1 MRYWHL
7 CANRSGRVGRIKT
20 VLTHERVSKKPNS
33 NARIL
38 SAIGAALRGN
48 ASTAGGE
55 TLVHGGVT
63 FFRGTGASATAY
75 LESDHHRA
83 DEYYLEED
91 GQLAERFV
99 YGPSGTL
106 EATDSLDA
114 DHYKQWVDWVDPDT
128 GEVRGKP
135 KGQARLRQDDGVV
148 RDLPA
153 SPRFAEMTVNCDKS
167 LSVAAA
173 LNPAVSAALDEA
185 QREAAQAMS
194 EFVAENAVTRVGPM
208 RNQRLVKVERFE
220 AVAVVHKTSRAGDPH
235 RHIHVQ
241 WNTRVFAEGKWRGLW
256 TTPTLKQQGALR
268 GIGESTIRSHEGLR
282 AALAKAGLTFDT
294 VTGRV
299 VELSAHAELLSKR
312 RAQVQENIARL
323 EASWREDHPG
333 QEPSPEQRRIFD
345 FQAWALDRPGKKAK
359 NREVSQAGWIEELRA
374 AGLPIDGFNGGNSAT
389 LSLSDLDQ
397 HHIAAEAIAVCEG
410 KASAWSLH
418 QLQAAVA
425 DQVAATGV
433 IADRGALNAFI
444 TDTGRRAAQGA
455 RSISDPR
462 DGYMPDHVR
471 HITSERVIAVEDEL
485 KARFT
490 ARVVSAEEVKLDP
503 RAFAGT
509 NLGQAQK
516 HAAQIVA
523 SQCSLG
529 VVEGAAGSGKTTM
542 LREAKRL
549 LDAEGRQLVVL
560 APTLKGAQ
568 EAARSLEAPA
578 FSVHKLL
585 HANGFR
591 WDENGRYTRLKPG
604 ESDPNTGKMYK
615 GPHNDHLLRKDAR
628 IVVDEAGMLD
638 QDTALALTQLADQY
652 GAGLILMGDRAQLP
666 AVGRGGVL
674 DHAAKIAVERA
685 DIDVVHRFTDSKYA
699 ELSLRM
705 RTREQPAGLFNDLYE
720 GGHIRIHTSAET
732 ALEVMSAEAAQTI
745 LTGGTVALATPTNEM
760 ATQINA
766 AMQQQMISA
775 GRTRD
780 AKFKIA
786 GVDGLTLRHGD
797 TIMTRNN
804 DTMLG
809 VANRETYTVHTT
821 HADGSITVKQG
832 KGKDMIRLPQEY
844 VAQFVHLGY
853 ASTEYGAQGAT
864 ETTGG
869 GLLDATSSS
878 AGGTYVAAT
887 RGREANT
894 LHIVA
899 ASTEEAQAQFVDIM
913 GRDTADRGIEAA
925 AEALAREI
933 EGLDLSMPPVPASPP
948 RQLEEPRTSPAPT
961 QAVHETAERTPL
973 QTVEAPHASE
983 DPDTD
988 TELRERRVAAETRT
1002 YERKLAAWQARR
1014 AAYETKHGR
1023 SPEEWQQL
1031 NTQAVDAHHEA
1042 TSQRERIEHN
1052 IASRVE
1058 QELRANHARLAAE
1071 IDTARRDLDQAGLF
1085 SKSTARRALT
1095 EAETRYEAAFGI
1107 HPEGAVHPEPPRHLV
1122 QKVRTQALTG
1132 KNPDLTRAREFEKQ
1146 TAAKAATLANSAPKW
1161 CTEQDRP
1168 KPPVAGTPE
1177 QEAAKDRAFAG
1188 RAAQNQRANAARHT
1202 TTPSV
1207 EHGPSPER

>member
-1 MRYWHL
+1 M
-7 CANRSGRVGRIKT
+7 AT
-20 VLTHERVSKKPNS
+20 M
-33 NARIL
+33 
-38 SAIGAALRGN
+38 
-48 ASTAGGE
+48 GGDGS
-55 TLVHGGVT
+55 VHGGVT
-63 FFRGTGASATAY
+63 FFRGTGSSATAY

-99 YGPSGTL
+99 YGPGGSL
-106 EATDSLDA
+106 DAVDSLDA
-114 DHYKQWVDWVDPDT
+114 DRYRQWVDWVDPDT

-173 LNPAVSAALDEA
+173 LDPAVSAALDDA

-282 AALAKAGLTFDT
+282 TALANAGLTFDT
-294 VTGRV
+294 ATGKV
-299 VELSAHAELLSKR
+299 VELSEHAELLSKR
-312 RAQVQENIARL
+312 RAQVQENFAAL
-323 EASWREDHPG
+323 EAAWRKDHPG
-333 QEPSPEQRRIFD
+333 QDPSREQRREFD
-345 FQAWALDRPGKKAK
+345 FKAWALDRPGKKAK
-359 NREVSQAGWIEELRA
+359 TREVSQAGWIEELHA
-374 AGLPIDGFNGGNSAT
+374 AGLPTEGFNGGASVAR
-389 LSLSDLDQ
+389 SLADLDQ
-397 HHIAAEAIAVCEG
+397 EKIASEAIAVCEG

-425 DQVAATGV
+425 DQLAAAGV
-433 IADRGALNAFI
+433 IADRAEINAFI
-444 TDTGRRAAQGA
+444 TDTAKHAAQGA

-462 DGYMPDHVR
+462 DGHMPDHVR

-490 ARVVSAEEVKLDP
+490 ARVIAGEPVQIDP
-503 RAFAGT
+503 RAFVGT

-516 HAAQIVA
+516 HAAWIVA
-523 SQCSLG
+523 SSSRLG

-542 LREAKRL
+542 LREAKKI
-549 LDAEGRQLVVL
+549 LDAEERQLVVL

-568 EAARSLEAPA
+568 EVTRSLDAPA

-591 WDENGRYTRLKPG
+591 WDANGRYTRLKPG
-604 ESDPNTGKMYK
+604 ESDSKTGKTFQGPRGEYRLSK
-615 GPHNDHLLRKDAR
+615 GAR
-628 IVVDEAGMLD
+628 VVVDEAGMLD

-652 GAGLILMGDRAQLP
+652 GAGLVLMGDRAQLP

-674 DHAAKIAVERA
+674 DHASKIAADHA
-685 DIDVVHRFTDSKYA
+685 DIDVVHRFADPKYA

-705 RTREQPAGLFNDLYE
+705 RDRDNPADLFNELYT
-720 GGHIRIHTSAET
+720 GGHIRIHTSTEE
-732 ALEVMSAEAAQTI
+732 ALAVMTEQASATI

-760 ATQINA
+760 ATRINA
-766 AMQQQMISA
+766 AMQEQMSAA
-775 GRTRD
+775 GRTRE

-821 HADGSITVKQG
+821 HADGSITVNQG
-832 KGKDMIRLPQEY
+832 KGKDMIRLPKEY
-844 VAQFVHLGY
+844 VAEYVHLGY

-864 ETTGG
+864 ETTGA
-869 GLLDATSSS
+869 GLLDTSST
-878 AGGTYVAAT
+878 AAGTYVAAT

-894 LHIVA
+894 LHLVA
-899 ASTEEAQAQFVDIM
+899 ASTEDAQAQFVDIM
-913 GRDTADRGIEAA
+913 NRDTADRGIEAA
-925 AEALAREI
+925 IKALAHEI
-933 EGLDLSMPPVPASPP
+933 DGLDLSTPPIPASIT
-948 RQLEEPRTSPAPT
+948 RHLEEPHTHPAPAP
-961 QAVHETAERTPL
+961 QQSPEPAPDAPGRAAEVS
-973 QTVEAPHASE
+973 QTEEAP
-983 DPDTD
+983 DVDTQ
-988 TELRERRVAAETRT
+988 LRERRLASETRT
-1002 YERKLAAWQARR
+1002 YERKLAAWQSRR
-1014 AAYETKHGR
+1014 DTYQTKHGY
-1023 SPEEWQQL
+1023 SPETWQQL
-1031 NTQAVDAHHEA
+1031 NTQAVDAHQEA
-1042 TSQRERIEHN
+1042 KNQRETIEHN
-1052 IASRVE
+1052 LASRAE
-1058 QELRANHARLAAE
+1058 QELGAQHAQLAAQ
-1071 IDTARRDLDQAGLF
+1071 ISTARRDLDQAGLF
-1085 SKSTARRALT
+1085 GRNAARRALA
-1095 EAETRYEAAFGI
+1095 EAEARYETVFGVQ
-1107 HPEGAVHPEPPRHLV
+1107 PEPDAQPEPPLHLI
-1122 QKVRTQALTG
+1122 QQTREQALTAE
-1132 KNPDLTRAREFEKQ
+1132 NQELDRARTIEQ
-1146 TAAKAATLANSAPKW
+1146 QAAAKVAALNDSAPKW

-1168 KPPVAGTPE
+1168 KPPAAGTPE
-1177 QEAAKDRAFAG
+1177 QEAVKDRTFAG
-1188 RAAQNQRANAARHT
+1188 RAAQNQRTKATRHT
-1202 TTPSV
+1202 PVQSPIHNPGP
-1207 EHGPSPER
+1207 EH

>member
-1 MRYWHL
+1 M
-7 CANRSGRVGRIKT
+7 
-20 VLTHERVSKKPNS
+20 
-33 NARIL
+33 
-38 SAIGAALRGN
+38 
-48 ASTAGGE
+48 
-55 TLVHGGVT
+55 HGGVT

-99 YGPSGTL
+99 YGPEGTL
-106 EATDSLDA
+106 DAVDSLDSER
-114 DHYKQWVDWVDPDT
+114 YKQWVDWVDPDT

-135 KGQARLRQDDGVV
+135 KGQARLRQDDGVM

-173 LNPAVSAALDEA
+173 LSAEVSAALDEA

-208 RNQRLVKVERFE
+208 GGQRLVKVERFE

-282 AALAKAGLTFDT
+282 TALANAGLTFDT
-294 VTGRV
+294 ATGKV
-299 VELSAHAELLSKR
+299 VELSKHAELLSKR
-312 RAQVQENIARL
+312 RAQVQENIATL
-323 EASWREDHPG
+323 EAAWRENHPG
-333 QEPSPEQRRIFD
+333 QEPSPEQRRMFD
-345 FQAWALDRPGKKAK
+345 FKAWALDRPGKKAK

-374 AGLPIDGFNGGNSAT
+374 ADLPIDGFNGGVSVT
-389 LSLSDLDQ
+389 RSLADLDRDQ
-397 HHIAAEAIAVCEG
+397 IAAEAIAFCEG

-425 DQVAATGV
+425 DQVAAAGV
-433 IADRGALNAFI
+433 IADRAELNAFV
-444 TDTGRRAAQGA
+444 TDTAKWAARGA

-462 DGYMPDHVR
+462 DGHMPDHVR

-490 ARVVSAEEVKLDP
+490 ARVVAAEKMQLDP
-503 RAFAGT
+503 RGFADT

-516 HAAQIVA
+516 HAAQIVV
-523 SQCSLG
+523 SDCGLG
-529 VVEGAAGSGKTTM
+529 VIEGAAGSGKTTM
-542 LREAKRL
+542 LREAKKI
-549 LDAEGRQLVVL
+549 LDAEGWQLVVL

-591 WDENGRYTRLKPG
+591 WDRNGRYTRLKPG
-604 ESDPNTGKMYK
+604 ESDPRTGKQYRGPADEYRLKK
-615 GPHNDHLLRKDAR
+615 GAR
-628 IVVDEAGMLD
+628 VVVDEAGMID

-652 GAGLILMGDRAQLP
+652 GAGIVLMGDRAQLP

-685 DIDVVHRFTDSKYA
+685 DIDVVHRFTDPKYA
-699 ELSLRM
+699 SLSLRM
-705 RTREQPAGLFNDLYE
+705 RDRDKPASLFTELYE
-720 GGHIRIHTSAET
+720 GGHIRIHTSTEEAV
-732 ALEVMSAEAAQTI
+732 AVMTEQAAATI

-766 AMQQQMISA
+766 VMQDQMSAA
-775 GRTRD
+775 GRTRP
-780 AKFKIA
+780 AKFEVV
-786 GVDGLTLRHGD
+786 GVDGLVLRHGD

-804 DTMLG
+804 DSMLG
-809 VANRETYTVHTT
+809 IANRETYTVHTT
-821 HADGSITVKQG
+821 HADGSITVSQG
-832 KGKDMIRLPQEY
+832 KGKEMIRLPKEY
-844 VAQFVHLGY
+844 VTEYVHLGY

-864 ETTGG
+864 ETTGA
-869 GLLDATSSS
+869 GLLDVSST

-894 LHIVA
+894 LHLVA
-899 ASTEEAQAQFVDIM
+899 ASTEDAQAQFVDIM

-925 AEALAREI
+925 QEALAREI
-933 EGLDLSMPPVPASPP
+933 DGLDLSMPQVPASVPEQIEQPQNSPGSPP
-948 RQLEEPRTSPAPT
+948 SIQENPETVQSAHGRDPKASTAPT
-961 QAVHETAERTPL
+961 DP
-973 QTVEAPHASE
+973 EA
-983 DPDTD
+983 DTQ
-988 TELRERRVAAETRT
+988 LRERRVASETRT
-1002 YERKLAAWQARR
+1002 YERKLAAWESRR
-1014 AAYETKHGR
+1014 AAYEAKHGYT
-1023 SPEEWQQL
+1023 PETWQQL
-1031 NTQAVDAHHEA
+1031 NSQAVDAHREA
-1042 TSQRERIEHN
+1042 KAHRETIEHN
-1052 IASRVE
+1052 VASLAEQGLRVD
-1058 QELRANHARLAAE
+1058 HAQLAAQ
-1071 IDTARRDLDQAGLF
+1071 ISTARRDLDQAGLF
-1085 SKSTARRALT
+1085 GRNAARRALA
-1095 EAETRYEAAFGI
+1095 EAEARYEAAFGVQ
-1107 HPEGAVHPEPPRHLV
+1107 PEAGLNPEPPLQLV
-1122 QKVRTQALTG
+1122 QKVRAQALTED
-1132 KNPDLTRAREFEKQ
+1132 NQDLSRALAVEKQ
-1146 TAAKAATLANSAPKW
+1146 TAEQAEVLKDSTPKW

-1168 KPPVAGTPE
+1168 KPPVAGTPD
-1177 QEAAKDRAFAG
+1177 QERAKDRAFAG
-1188 RAAQNQRANAARHT
+1188 RAAQNKRAKTSSQT
-1202 TTPSV
+1202 TTPSP
-1207 EHGPSPER
+1207 GQSPGLER

>member
-1 MRYWHL
+1 MRQQS
-7 CANRSGRVGRIKT
+7 R
-20 VLTHERVSKKPNS
+20 
-33 NARIL
+33 
-38 SAIGAALRGN
+38 
-48 ASTAGGE
+48 AGGG
-55 TLVHGGVT
+55 TQVHGGVT
-63 FFRGTGASATAY
+63 FFRGAGASATAY

-99 YGPSGTL
+99 YGPLGSL

-173 LNPAVSAALDEA
+173 LNPAVSEALDQA

-282 AALAKAGLTFDT
+282 TALVTAGLTFDT
-294 VTGRV
+294 TTGKV

-323 EASWREDHPG
+323 EAAWREDHPG
-333 QEPSPEQRRIFD
+333 REPSPEQRRVFD

-359 NREVSQAGWIEELRA
+359 TREVSQAGWIEELRV
-374 AGLPIDGFNGGNSAT
+374 AGLPIDGFNGGSSAT
-389 LSLSDLDQ
+389 LTLSDLDQ
-397 HHIAAEAIAVCEG
+397 QHIAAEAIAVCEG

-425 DQVAATGV
+425 VQVASTGV

-444 TDTGRRAAQGA
+444 TDTARRAAQGA

-490 ARVVSAEEVKLDP
+490 ARVVSAEEVQLNP
-503 RAFAGT
+503 RAFAQT

-523 SQCSLG
+523 SQCNLG

-542 LREAKRL
+542 LREAKKV

-591 WDENGRYTRLKPG
+591 WDENGRYTRLKLG
-604 ESDPNTGKMYK
+604 EGDPATGKMYK

-685 DIDVVHRFTDSKYA
+685 DIDVVHRFTDPKYA
-699 ELSLRM
+699 ELSLQM
-705 RTREQPAGLFNDLYE
+705 RTREKPAALFNELYE
-720 GGHIRIHTSAET
+720 GGHIRIHTSAEA
-732 ALEVMSAEAAQTI
+732 ALKVMSADAAQTI

-766 AMQQQMISA
+766 AMQEQMISA

-780 AKFKIA
+780 ARFAIA

-821 HADGSITVKQG
+821 HSDGSITVKQG
-832 KGKDMIRLPQEY
+832 KGKEMIRLPREY
-844 VAQFVHLGY
+844 VSQFVHLGY

-894 LHIVA
+894 LHLVA
-899 ASTEEAQAQFVDIM
+899 ASTEDAQAQFVDIM
-913 GRDTADRGIEAA
+913 GRDTADRGVEAA

-933 EGLDLSMPPVPASPP
+933 EGLDLSMPPIPASLPA
-948 RQLEEPRTSPAPT
+948 QLEEPINKPAPV
-961 QAVHETAERTPL
+961 QQSSQETATS
-973 QTVEAPHASE
+973 APHSTQTSKASYASE
-983 DPDTD
+983 GADVD

-1002 YERKLAAWQARR
+1002 YERKLATWQSRR
-1014 AAYETKHGR
+1014 AAYETKHGC
-1023 SPEEWQQL
+1023 SPEEWQEL
-1031 NTQAVDAHHEA
+1031 SSRAVHAHHEA

-1052 IASRVE
+1052 IASRTE
-1058 QELRANHARLAAE
+1058 QGLRAEHSRLTAE
-1071 IDTARRDLDQAGLF
+1071 VTTARHALSQAGLF
-1085 SKSTARRALT
+1085 NKSAARRALADA
-1095 EAETRYEAAFGI
+1095 EARYEAAFGI
-1107 HPEGAVHPEPPRHLV
+1107 QPDVTLNPEPSLDLV
-1122 QKVRTQALTG
+1122 QKFRSQALAG
-1132 KNPDLTRAREFEKQ
+1132 KNPGLAKAREVEKQ
-1146 TAAKAATLANSAPKW
+1146 AASKASDLAKRAPKW

-1188 RAAQNQRANAARHT
+1188 RAAQNQRANAKRHT
-1202 TTPSV
+1202 TTAST
-1207 EHGPSPER
+1207 EHSHGPEH

>member
-1 MRYWHL
+1 M
-7 CANRSGRVGRIKT
+7 
-20 VLTHERVSKKPNS
+20 E
-33 NARIL
+33 
-38 SAIGAALRGN
+38 
-48 ASTAGGE
+48 GGE
-55 TLVHGGVT
+55 TRVHGGVT

-99 YGPSGTL
+99 YGPSGSL
-106 EATDSLDA
+106 DATDSLDA
-114 DHYKQWVDWVDPDT
+114 AKYKLWVDWVDPDT

-220 AVAVVHKTSRAGDPH
+220 SVAVVHKTSRAGDPH

-282 AALAKAGLTFDT
+282 TALAQAGFTFDT
-294 VTGRV
+294 ATGKV

-323 EASWREDHPG
+323 EAAWRENHPG

-374 AGLPIDGFNGGNSAT
+374 AGLPVSGFDGGSSAVRF
-389 LSLSDLDQ
+389 LRDLDQ
-397 HHIAAEAIAVCEG
+397 EQIVAAAIAVCEG
-410 KASAWSLH
+410 KSSAWSLH

-425 DQVAATGV
+425 GQVAEAGV
-433 IADRGALNAFI
+433 IAERAELNAFI
-444 TDTGRRAAQGA
+444 SATARHAAQGA

-462 DGYMPDHVR
+462 DGHMPDHVR

-490 ARVVSAEEVKLDP
+490 ARVVAAEEVHLDP
-503 RAFAGT
+503 GAFAAT

-523 SQCSLG
+523 SGCGLG

-542 LREAKRL
+542 LREAKKL

-604 ESDPNTGKMYK
+604 ETDPNTGKMYR
-615 GPHNDHLLRKDAR
+615 GPQGDYRLTKEAR
-628 IVVDEAGMLD
+628 VVVDEAGMLD

-652 GAGLILMGDRAQLP
+652 GAGLVLMGDRAQLP

-685 DIDVVHRFTDSKYA
+685 DIDVVHRFTDAQYA

-705 RTREQPAGLFNDLYE
+705 RSREKPAELFNDLYTR
-720 GGHIRIHTSAET
+720 GHVRIHTSMEEAVEAMT
-732 ALEVMSAEAAQTI
+732 AEAAQTI
-745 LTGGTVALATPTNEM
+745 RTGGTVAMATPTNEM

-766 AMQQQMISA
+766 VMQQQMSDA
-775 GRTRD
+775 GRTRE
-780 AKFKIA
+780 ARFKIA
-786 GVDGLTLRHGD
+786 GIDGLTLRHGD

-821 HADGSITVKQG
+821 HSDGSITVNQG
-832 KGKDMIRLPQEY
+832 KGKDMIRLPKEY
-844 VAQFVHLGY
+844 VTQYVHLGY

-894 LHIVA
+894 LHMVA
-899 ASTEEAQAQFVDIM
+899 ASTEDAQAQFVDIM

-925 AEALAREI
+925 TEALAKEI
-933 EGLDLSMPPVPASPP
+933 EGLDLSMPPAPAGLP
-948 RQLEEPRTSPAPT
+948 LRTE
-961 QAVHETAERTPL
+961 ETAENLPKAPSRPL
-973 QTVEAPHASE
+973 EAAGAPE
-983 DPDTD
+983 QPEVDMQ
-988 TELRERRVAAETRT
+988 LRERRVASETRT
-1002 YERKLAAWQARR
+1002 YERKLAAWQSRR
-1014 AAYETKHGR
+1014 DAYQAKNGH

-1031 NTQAVDAHHEA
+1031 NAQAVTAHHDA
-1042 TSQRERIEHN
+1042 KSFRETTEHN
-1052 IASRVE
+1052 VASRAE
-1058 QELRANHARLAAE
+1058 QALRSDHARLSA
-1071 IDTARRDLDQAGLF
+1071 DVTTARQDLDQAGLF
-1085 SKSTARRALT
+1085 GKNSARRILT
-1095 EAETRYEAAFGI
+1095 DAEARYEAAFGI
-1107 HPEGAVHPEPPRHLV
+1107 QPAQELHPEPPLELV
-1122 QKVRTQALTG
+1122 RNIRTQALTG
-1132 KNPDLTRAREFEKQ
+1132 DQELTRARAIEEQ
-1146 TAAKAATLANSAPKW
+1146 AAAKAAALASTAPKW
-1161 CTEQDRP
+1161 ATEQDRP
-1168 KPPVAGTPE
+1168 KPPTTGTLE

-1188 RAAQNQRANAARHT
+1188 RAAQNKRAKATSHT
-1202 TTPSV
+1202 TASSPGHDRGP
-1207 EHGPSPER
+1207 EH